1 MAVGFGYIRDEQP
14 AIVDWSA
21 ITREARAT
29 IKGIEADRQKK
40 REGVDQ
46 AIRDQSEALLN
57 RPKSQNT
64 EYNAAMSTM
73 TTQIEATMLQNY
85 NDLRLGNIDLNQFNA
100 TKNTMMSET
109 KGVLAIAKIY
119 AEQYDA
125 NVEGAQNGTLSGFS
139 NWTNAMTQEMMDFQG
154 VETFVGPNGKISFIK
169 KKEDGTTE
177 TLDTSELF
185 TLANMKQQKFDME
198 GALDNAKEQGG
209 FTYRNNLGEETK
221 GYFIDPLSGKT
232 DTDAISK
239 AAASMVAQDTHAYGI
254 LYDYIGGYEFERL
267 SDDFFTNNQT
277 GEEQKAALEKLQG
290 ENDKVIYIDSNGLPM
305 VSKTQRDAAQAYAEE
320 QLEQVAITGR
330 KESEFRKRDQIDAD
344 IASKKSQNR
353 LRGAQFSALMKE
365 LNKTEDEADDIL
377 AGMLEY
383 TENLFSGV
391 DPASPSINN
400 ALNKIGFEVDK
411 YLDGAGNKTLDN
423 NPSAVVILNR
433 NTGKKTTITL
443 DSSASSEDWILD
455 FTDNLYPLLDKNELE
470 ILYENSVARS
480 QRGGDSFP
488 KMEDWLAA
496 NPGKTVLDYNNAKAA
511 FDEQNK

>member
-1 MAVGFGYIRDEQP
+1 
-14 AIVDWSA
+14 
-21 ITREARAT
+21 
-29 IKGIEADRQKK
+29 
-40 REGVDQ
+40 
-46 AIRDQSEALLN
+46 
-57 RPKSQNT
+57 
-64 EYNAAMSTM
+64 
-73 TTQIEATMLQNY
+73 
-85 NDLRLGNIDLNQFNA
+85 
-100 TKNTMMSET
+100 
-109 KGVLAIAKIY
+109 
-119 AEQYDA
+119 
-125 NVEGAQNGTLSGFS
+125 
-139 NWTNAMTQEMMDFQG
+139 
-154 VETFVGPNGKISFIK
+154 
-169 KKEDGTTE
+169 GTTE

-198 GALDNAKEQGG
+198 GAIDKAKEKGG
-209 FTYRNNLGEETK
+209 FTYINNLGQETK

>member
-1 MAVGFGYIRDEQP
+1 
-14 AIVDWSA
+14 
-21 ITREARAT
+21 
-29 IKGIEADRQKK
+29 
-40 REGVDQ
+40 
-46 AIRDQSEALLN
+46 
-57 RPKSQNT
+57 
-64 EYNAAMSTM
+64 
-73 TTQIEATMLQNY
+73 
-85 NDLRLGNIDLNQFNA
+85 
-100 TKNTMMSET
+100 
-109 KGVLAIAKIY
+109 
-119 AEQYDA
+119 
-125 NVEGAQNGTLSGFS
+125 
-139 NWTNAMTQEMMDFQG
+139 
-154 VETFVGPNGKISFIK
+154 
-169 KKEDGTTE
+169 
-177 TLDTSELF
+177 
-185 TLANMKQQKFDME
+185 
-198 GALDNAKEQGG
+198 
-209 FTYRNNLGEETK
+209 
-221 GYFIDPLSGKT
+221 
-232 DTDAISK
+232 
-239 AAASMVAQDTHAYGI
+239 
-254 LYDYIGGYEFERL
+254 
-267 SDDFFTNNQT
+267 
-277 GEEQKAALEKLQG
+277 
-290 ENDKVIYIDSNGLPM
+290 M